1 MIQRLLVIWLSLA
14 ALIAWSWP
22 RWGTLGADPFLWL
35 SAHLAWLIAITM
47 FAIGC
52 LLPRDELRQLL
63 RRWPTVLGGTAVQYT
78 VMPALGFGC
87 AWLFGL
93 QGDARTGVIIVGCVP
108 GAMASNIMT
117 LAARGNVSYSV
128 SLTTSATL
136 VSPLIVPF
144 GLYLALGRDVP
155 FPIQDVAANLLLT
168 VVLPVLSGFAICQL
182 LPRWQ
187 TPARRWGPEVAN
199 LAVILIIA
207 AVVASNRQRLNA
219 ALDPRLL
226 SALITINLLGYTLG
240 YFGGYLI
247 GIDESMRRALA
258 IEAGMQNAGLGAFLA
273 TSLFSAAAAL
283 PCTLYAF
290 GCLITGAVLAQFWA
304 WRPPQLAASAIG
316 AAPGTESQST
326 AEEIPLPLSR
336 G

>member
-1 MIQRLLVIWLSLA
+1 MLQRFLIIWLSLA
-14 ALIAWSWP
+14 ALAAWSWP
-22 RWGTLGADPFLWL
+22 RWGIDAIDPFQWL
-35 SAHLAWLIAITM
+35 SDRLAWLIAATM

-52 LLPRDELRQLL
+52 LLPRDEFGQVL
-63 RRWPTVLGGTAVQYT
+63 RRWPQVLGGTAVQYT
-78 VMPALGFGC
+78 VMPSLGFAC

-93 QGDARTGVIIVGCVP
+93 AGPERIGVIVVGCVP

-136 VSPLIVPF
+136 LSPLIVPI

-155 FPIQDVAANLLLT
+155 FPAASVAANLLLT
-168 VVLPVLSGFAICQL
+168 VVLPVLSGFVLCQAFAG
-182 LPRWQ
+182 WQ
-187 TPARRWGPEVAN
+187 ATARRIGPAVAH

-207 AVVASNRQRLNA
+207 AVVANNRERLSA

-226 SALITINLLGYTLG
+226 GALLTINLLGYLLG
-240 YFGGYLI
+240 YAGGWLI
-247 GIDESMRRALA
+247 RIDEPMRRALA

-273 TSLFSAAAAL
+273 NTVFSPETAL

-290 GCLITGAVLAQFWA
+290 GCLITGALLVQYWS
-304 WRPPQLAASAIG
+304 WRPPRAL
-316 AAPGTESQST
+316 
-326 AEEIPLPLSR
+326 
-336 G
+336 